1 MKIDTLPITSDM
13 AKKKIPEMLQITNK
27 TDEHDSKK
35 NLSYTYF
42 PSIFLSFSHQ
52 PNRGW
57 KDRIPR
63 RACKAQ

>member
-52 PNRGW
+52 PNRG
-57 KDRIPR
+57 
-63 RACKAQ
+63 